1 MADLILYN
9 GNIITFLGGQPF
21 HWIAIKNRIITQ
33 MGFKEDYLHIADNN
47 TELIDLKEKTVL
59 PGFYDSHVHLVQTGL
74 NSISVDL
81 SNATSF
87 NEVFKFIKDYCDITP
102 KDTLVRAAGLDE
114 TKLKEKRL
122 PTRYEID
129 KISPDHPVW
138 INRKEYHT
146 SILNSLALHRF
157 TIPLNLKGVLKNEAN
172 VPTGVLTHTANAL
185 VRKQILESISN
196 KVRFSAVNNT
206 LKDAIAKGVTTINA
220 MEGGYTFHDKDA
232 EFIYDTKDDYPI
244 DIILFYQ
251 TINVDKVMEK
261 NLNRIGGSIFLDGS
275 FGSRTAALCEPYKD
289 DDTKSGILYYT
300 QEELNAFV
308 LKCYENNIQLGTHA
322 IGELAIEQ
330 IISAHEFAN
339 SIYPNK
345 KLRHRIEHFE
355 LPSNDHI
362 NRARKLGLIASV
374 QPTYEYFWGGKGK
387 MYDKR
392 LGEERTM
399 KTNPYKSMIH
409 SDLIVCGGSDSDVT
423 PINPL
428 LGIYSAVNHPNENER
443 VTVLEAIKIFTINSA
458 YAVFEEDKK
467 GSIEVGKYADLVVL
481 NENPLTID
489 SKKIKDISIVATI
502 KEGNILYE
510 DGLRPDT
517 Y

>member
-47 TELIDLKEKTVL
+47 TELIDLKEKTVI

-87 NEVFKFIKDYCDITP
+87 NEVFKLIKDYCDITP

-114 TKLKEKRL
+114 TKLKEKRF

-251 TINVDKVMEK
+251 TINVDKVIEK
-261 NLNRIGGSIFLDGS
+261 NLDRIGGSIFLDGS

-330 IISAHEFAN
+330 IISSHEFAN

-489 SKKIKDISIVATI
+489 SKKIKDINIVATI